1 MTPMRAKKGRRRALS
16 RRLRL
21 WPRDRRTALVVVLA
35 VLAVVLYCVLVP
47 IHTAVYGGPVAV
59 TMALAV
65 AAVGAPLVSIR
76 HPNLAMILFTGP
88 ALLLPLMITRDAVV
102 GAPWPWSVPMLIA
115 FAAAVATIT
124 FGHGWRP
131 GLVQLV
137 VGSVAGVTAA
147 LMLPSIPSG
156 NSLIV
161 TTSIVTGVYLIAVLL
176 AGRLRL
182 GDELSRQRA
191 HTIQE
196 QEKREL
202 VEERTR
208 IARELHDVVAH
219 SMSLIQVQASTARY
233 RVPDLTDQAVSEF
246 DDIAASARSAL
257 TEMRR
262 ILGVLRTEDQA
273 TELAPQYGI
282 DDVPALVESTRR
294 AGAEVS
300 LTQAIE
306 DEVSVA
312 TQLAVYRITQEAL
325 SNAVRH
331 APGSAISVSLT
342 ADETDVHLLIRNE
355 SGEERTDG
363 SGGHGL
369 RGMTERATLLGGG
382 VTAGPGA
389 DGLWTVRA
397 RMPRHPAVPAT
408 EGPQ

>member
-1 MTPMRAKKGRRRALS
+1 MGAKKRRQQTRS

-21 WPRDRRTALVVVLA
+21 WPRDRSTALVVILA
-35 VLAVVLYCVLVP
+35 SVAVGLYCVLVP
-47 IHTAVYGGPVAV
+47 IQTAVYGGPVAV
-59 TMALAV
+59 TMALGL
-65 AAVGAPLVSIR
+65 AAVGAPLISIR
-76 HPNLAMILFTGP
+76 YPNLAMILFT
-88 ALLLPLMITRDAVV
+88 ASAILIPLMITRDAVI

-115 FAAAVATIT
+115 FAVTVAAIT

-131 GLVQLV
+131 GLVQLI
-137 VGSVAGVTAA
+137 VGGLAGVTAA
-147 LMLPSIPSG
+147 LMLPSIPSATT
-156 NSLIV
+156 LIV
-161 TTSIVTGVYLIAVLL
+161 TISVVSGVYLISVLL

-182 GDELSRQRA
+182 GDELTRQRA
-191 HTIQE
+191 HTAQE

-233 RVPDLTDQAVSEF
+233 RVTDLSSEALSEF
-246 DDIAASARSAL
+246 DDIAASARGAL

-262 ILGVLRTEDQA
+262 ILGVLRTDDQVA
-273 TELAPQYGI
+273 ELAPQHGI

-300 LTQAIE
+300 LTQTVD

-331 APGSAISVSLT
+331 APGSAVSVSLT
-342 ADETDVHLLIRNE
+342 ADDTDVHLLIRN
-355 SGEERTDG
+355 RRDDG
-363 SGGHGL
+363 QIDGPGGHGL
-369 RGMTERATLLGGG
+369 RGMTERASLLGGD
-382 VTAGPGA
+382 VTAGPDP
-389 DGLWTVRA
+389 DGFWTVTA